1 MGEFEIIARYFTRP
15 THRGDVLLGI
25 GDDAAVLDVAPGRK
39 LVVAMDTIVEGV
51 HFLPG
56 TPAADIGYRALAVN
70 LSDLAAMGAEP
81 AWMTLSV
88 SLPDADEHWLEGFS
102 AGLFE
107 LAQRHAVALVG
118 GDTVRGPRVV
128 TVQVAGWIEADR
140 WLTRAGARPGDLLM
154 LSGVPG
160 EAAGGLAVMQQ
171 QLEGEAAAQLRR
183 RFLRPEPR
191 VALGRQLRGIAS
203 AAMDV
208 SDGVMAD
215 LRKLCAASACAAQL
229 DVDAIPRSAVLETL
243 FSPDAC
249 LRHAL
254 TGGDDYELLFTVPAP
269 RVAALEAALATVP
282 EAASGAS
289 LAGEAMPRVTRIGV
303 MCAGEG
309 VHCLRQGQPFELPP
323 DSDQGGRGDRSRG
336 QGGYDHFAAP

>member
-15 THRGDVLLGI
+15 AHRGDVLLGI
-25 GDDAAVLDVAPGRK
+25 GDDAAVLDVVPGRK

-56 TPAADIGYRALAVN
+56 TSAADIGYRALAVN

-81 AWMTLSV
+81 AWMTLSI
-88 SLPDADEHWLEGFS
+88 SLPDADERWLEGFS

-128 TVQVAGWIEADR
+128 TVQVAGWVEAGQ
-140 WLTRAGARPGDLLM
+140 WLSRAGARPGDLLM

-171 QLEGEAAAQLRR
+171 RLAGEAAARLQQ
-183 RFLRPEPR
+183 RFLRPVPR

-215 LRKLCAASACAAQL
+215 LHKLCAASACAARL
-229 DVDAIPRSAVLETL
+229 DVDALPRSAALESL
-243 FSPDAC
+243 FSRDAC
-249 LRHAL
+249 RRHAL
-254 TGGDDYELLFTVPAP
+254 TGGDDYELLFTVPAS
-269 RVAALEAALATVP
+269 RVAALETVLADAAD
-282 EAASGAS
+282 AASRAS
-289 LAGEAMPRVTRIGV
+289 LAEETMPQVTRIGV

-309 VHCLRQGQPFELPP
+309 VQCLSQGRPFELPQGG
-323 DSDQGGRGDRSRG
+323 DQGGQDDRP